1 MTWNLDYVLGST
13 RVAALTE
20 LDSDK
25 YGPRW
30 DGIGS
35 SGGLGTTPRLI
46 QAGAW
51 FTGGPGREREAAEA
65 WAFEMK
71 VYFKRGVEG
80 QPQVSYAN
88 GTYTV
93 IGLIQTTHP
102 GDQPD
107 AEGVT
112 WFT

>member
-1 MTWNLDYVLGST
+1 MTWSLNYARDPE
-13 RVAALTE
+13 RVATLTALSE
-20 LDSDK
+20 SAS
-25 YGPRW
+25 PRW

-35 SGGLGTTPRLI
+35 SGGMGQEPHRVR
-46 QAGAW
+46 AGAW

-71 VYFKRGVEG
+71 AHFMRGAGEPPV
-80 QPQVSYAN
+80 VTYAN

-93 IGLIQTTHP
+93 IGMIQTTHP
-102 GDQPD
+102 ADDPSDDGI
-107 AEGVT
+107 V